1 MVDEKD
7 VLIRMGDGV
16 DVAVRIYRPDGPGP
30 FPVLYAASPYRYDN
44 NELPATPQFLWRE
57 TGPIEWY
64 VEQGYAYVHADVRGT
79 GQSGGEFGLF
89 SAREQ
94 RDHYE
99 VIEWIAAQTWSTGKI
114 GGIGQSYYAMSQW
127 HMGIQNPPHLAC
139 IAPYDGMLDFYKFF
153 GTLGGIESDWFGIWF
168 NANMRVANRFPANNA
183 RPRDLPQDTSYLVS
197 QHPLH
202 DDFWKERTALHRVG
216 DIQVPVFSIGVWAKQ
231 DLHLEGNI
239 LAKRLLGD
247 RCKLLVSGVPTPFH
261 AAGEFESIPFHRDVM
276 LPFYDRYLKGIP
288 TSYDERAAVEYPV
301 RNSPIVKRGDIWP
314 PAQAQREK
322 YFLGTAKTG
331 SVSSLNDGSLHV
343 GHADAAH
350 DASLTYSYPQPL
362 WVLGSAVI
370 TPQGPDTVRGVLTF
384 TSAPLERDRI
394 MDGQAKAVVYVHST
408 RQDTDVFVKI
418 SEQFASDPNAP
429 SSGAPSGSGQPRAI
443 IVTKGC
449 LRASHAASVNA
460 LNEALS
466 TTDAPYY
473 RHEAEQFSAPG
484 TVMRLEIPL
493 RSMAYQFKK
502 GSRIRVEIANTDT
515 PVTEVVWAHT
525 YNPQKIGSDTF
536 HLHEPMA
543 SHVEIPFAD

>member
-1 MVDEKD
+1 MIEEKD
-7 VLIRMGDGV
+7 VTVRMRDGV
-16 DVAVRIYRPDGPGP
+16 EIATRIYRPAVAGP

-89 SAREQ
+89 SADEQ

-99 VIEWIAAQTWSTGKI
+99 IIEWIAAQPWSNGKV

-139 IAPYDGMLDFYKFF
+139 IAPYDGMLDFYRFF
-153 GTLGGIESDWFGIWF
+153 GTLNGIESDWFGIWF
-168 NANMRVANRFPANNA
+168 NANVRVANRFPANGSK
-183 RPRDLPQDTSYLVS
+183 RRELPHDMAYLVS
-197 QHPLH
+197 QHPLN
-202 DDFWKERTALHRVG
+202 DDFWKERSAIHR
-216 DIQVPVFSIGVWAKQ
+216 IRNITVPVFSIGVWSKQ

-239 LAKRLLGD
+239 LAKHLLGEK
-247 RCKLLVSGVPTPFH
+247 CKLLISGAPTPFA

-288 TSYDERAAVEYPV
+288 GAYDACPAVEYPV
-301 RNSPIVKRGDIWP
+301 RNSQVRKLGHSWP
-314 PAQAQREK
+314 PVDAKRET

-331 SVSSLNDGSLHV
+331 SVVSLNDGSLHA
-343 GHADAAH
+343 GQPDT
-350 DASLTYSYPQPL
+350 ASDSTQTFSYPQPS
-362 WVLGSAVI
+362 WVLGTAVM

-384 TSAPLERDRI
+384 TSAPLERERV
-394 MDGQAKAVVYVHST
+394 MDGNAKAVIYVEST
-408 RQDTDVFVKI
+408 RHDTDVFVKI
-418 SEQFASDPNAP
+418 SEQFAADATAP
-429 SSGAPSGSGQPRAI
+429 AGVQPRAV

-449 LRASHAASVNA
+449 LRASHARSVNA
-460 LNEALS
+460 RDAHLS
-466 TTDAPYY
+466 TPDAPYY
-473 RHEAEQFSAPG
+473 LHESEVFSEPG
-484 TVMRLEIPL
+484 TVMCLEIPL

-525 YNPQKIGSDTF
+525 YNPQKIGSDRF
-536 HLHEPMA
+536 HLCAPLA
-543 SHVEIPFAD
+543 SYVEIPFVD